1 MEYSTFSDEILLSLI
16 DQADTDALAELYD
29 RFSRLVY
36 SIAWHVLDDR
46 AAAEEVTLDV
56 FVQVWSKASTFRR
69 ERAKVSTW
77 LSSMARYRA
86 IDVLRK
92 EGSRP
97 LRNSV
102 SWADAALIVASES
115 EGPEETAERDLRRE
129 RLSTAIAQ
137 LPAEQR
143 EVLSLAYF
151 RGYSHSQIAAHLGQP
166 LGTVKTRIRLAMQK
180 LREDLQDEQVTRSQ

>member
-1 MEYSTFSDEILLSLI
+1 VEYSTFSDEVLLSLI
-16 DQADTDALAELYD
+16 AQADTDALAELYD

-36 SIAWHVLDDR
+36 SIAWHVLNDQG
-46 AAAEEVTLDV
+46 AAEEVTLDV
-56 FVQVWSKASTFRR
+56 FIHVWSRASTFHR

-92 EGSRP
+92 EGVRP

-102 SWADAALIVASES
+102 SWADAALMVASES
-115 EGPEETAERDLRRE
+115 EGPEEMAERDLRRE
-129 RLSTAIAQ
+129 RLRAAIAR

-151 RGYSHSQIAAHLGQP
+151 RGYSHSQIAVHLGQP

-180 LREDLQDEQVTRSQ
+180 LRADLQDEQVMQS